1 MRRSVVQ
8 QKGPI
13 RLISPYSCFATILS
27 IIIAIA
33 CKSSALLNPSAF
45 NEQMRKM
52 KPSPEPMPK
61 LPDMPELPIP
71 YWERWRKWLYW
82 IWKLLCWIWDRYGWK
97 KVTVTGFI
105 IVGLIVW
112 GAWNLNEL
120 PGVSYVV
127 EYIVEIFNGK
137 PPPPTKPNS
146 QGRFYIFQNGND
158 GPGISLNWASMP
170 EQAQQNEAIR
180 PIYVNG
186 YDFQGTGDGHN
197 SLKLNFI
204 FKRYPA
210 KDMGITLLSAP
221 DCWGDYECHPTYN
234 LSQYSKLVFWAR
246 GERSDEKI
254 RVKAALSSRPY
265 GDSANETIVYPSNGL
280 IRLGAD
286 WMRYTIPVNGVDLSR
301 VITPF
306 SITAQARDRDPK
318 DIVIIYLD
326 EIYYE

>member
-1 MRRSVVQ
+1 
-8 QKGPI
+8 
-13 RLISPYSCFATILS
+13 
-27 IIIAIA
+27 
-33 CKSSALLNPSAF
+33 
-45 NEQMRKM
+45 
-52 KPSPEPMPK
+52 MPK
-61 LPDMPELPIP
+61 LPNP
-71 YWERWRKWLYW
+71 YWQRWRE
-82 IWKLLCWIWDRYGWK
+82 LLCWIWDHYGWK
-97 KVTVTGFI
+97 KVTGFL
-105 IVGLIVW
+105 IVGLSLTVW
-112 GAWNLNEL
+112 GAWKEIREL
-120 PGVSYVV
+120 PGVSYIV
-127 EYIVEIFNGK
+127 EYIVEISNRE
-137 PPPPTKPNS
+137 PPPYSHIPPLTKPTPPNS

-234 LSQYSKLVFWAR
+234 FSQYSRLVFWAR

-254 RVKAALSSRPY
+254 RVKAALSNRPY

-280 IRLGAD
+280 IRLGTD
-286 WMRYTIPVNGVDLSR
+286 WMRYKIPVNGVDLSR

-318 DIVIIYLD
+318 DTVIIYLD